1 MRYLEAFATMIA
13 YVLVKCR
20 PGRDSGVAQETVKID
35 GVMEAAWT
43 YGFCDI
49 LLKLNIGSVEKLND
63 IVFNKIRKMHG
74 VESTETLMVSPIPIY
89 GRRPS
94 RTPSRARSKKN
105 KGSKR

>member
-1 MRYLEAFATMIA
+1 VIA
-13 YVLVKCR
+13 YVLVKCQ

-35 GVMEAAWT
+35 GVIEAAWT

-49 LLKLNIGSVEKLND
+49 LLKLNVASVEKLND

-94 RTPSRARSKKN
+94 RTPARMRNRRKS
-105 KGSKR
+105 SKR